1 MNGSWQEK
9 GDTKPIIRTL
19 FIGNGESQT
28 PADVYVRRKFV
39 VPISFY
45 WSLRESRDLGQICMS
60 TDVNI
65 RTKESHFWCLKSP

>member
-9 GDTKPIIRTL
+9 GDIKPIIRTL

-45 WSLRESRDLGQICMS
+45 
-60 TDVNI
+60 
-65 RTKESHFWCLKSP
+65 